1 MLPLGLPTC
10 RFNRVCK
17 GRRVK
22 GRCPRK
28 GHSYF
33 LNENRAFSAVNTAL
47 FARPKVYRKT
57 NVFLNTSA
65 GHISGE
71 KSFSFPLPV
80 GRGRYSREMALSYR
94 KTVFASV
101 CGRSTFP
108 AHRRKRKKRFLSRT
122 FNSLF
127 LLLFA
132 VKCLT

>member
-1 MLPLGLPTC
+1 M
-10 RFNRVCK
+10 
-17 GRRVK
+17 

-33 LNENRAFSAVNTAL
+33 LNENRAFSVVNTAL
-47 FARPKVYRKT
+47 FALPKVYRKT

-108 AHRRKRKKRFLSRT
+108 RPSAETKKSGF
-122 FNSLF
+122 
-127 LLLFA
+127 
-132 VKCLT
+132 

>member
-10 RFNRVCK
+10 RSDRVCK

-57 NVFLNTSA
+57 NGFLNATA
-65 GHISGE
+65 GYISGE
-71 KSFSFPLPV
+71 NFSPFLS
-80 GRGRYSREMALSYR
+80 GNRRGRHSREMALSYR
-94 KTVFASV
+94 KTVFASA

-108 AHRRKRKKRFLSRT
+108 AHRRKRKKAVLSRT